1 MRRRHFLVCLNILF
15 ICLYGFSFRSA
26 IYPVANAQAIAEVA
40 TIISNLKPTDA
51 PHPSPSFTAAL
62 SSTAPP
68 TLAPIP
74 VDTVLPVSATTN
86 NTGAKIDWSL
96 MIAVISLV
104 LTVLTLYFAHL
115 RGPSISVAI
124 PNDVYPL
131 HGLHTQ
137 TLRPVPKKSSG
148 GHYVILS
155 NLRVA
160 NTGIS
165 SGVLYSFRVDPN
177 DSAVFHYELHPHPD
191 RELPTTIPPGESWK
205 TTLSVQISSGQR
217 SGVEF
222 AESKQTINMKVSYLA
237 SASLGRKIRRE
248 IDLKISLA
256 PLTESV
262 RAAARNSKN

>member
-1 MRRRHFLVCLNILF
+1 MQRRLYLVCLNILF

-26 IYPVANAQAIAEVA
+26 IYSVASAQAIAEVA
-40 TIISNLKPTDA
+40 TVISTLKPTDT
-51 PHPSPSFTAAL
+51 PHPSPTFTATL
-62 SSTAPP
+62 SSTTLP
-68 TLAPIP
+68 TSAATP

-86 NTGAKIDWSL
+86 DTGRKIDWSL
-96 MIAVISLV
+96 MIAIISLV
-104 LTVLTLYFAHL
+104 LSVLTLYFAHL
-115 RGPSISVAI
+115 RGPNISVAI
-124 PNDVYPL
+124 PNDVYSL

-137 TLRPVPKKSSG
+137 TLRPVPKRNNG

-155 NLRVA
+155 NLLVA

-205 TTLSVQISSGQR
+205 TTLSIQISSGQK
-217 SGVEF
+217 SWMEF

-248 IDLKISLA
+248 IELKISLA
-256 PLTESV
+256 ALTESV
-262 RAAARNSKN
+262 RAATRNSKN